1 MKIILLLVVLALL
14 IILCF
19 FHKKLFVINS
29 SYSVRESKVV
39 DGGRGL
45 FAEKKYK
52 ENDIIDLCPTIKI
65 PHDNIYAKSRLNDYV
80 FQSVNDEDHVLVSM
94 GYCGVMNH
102 SQEKQNATWMIDK
115 ETESIKMY
123 AIRDIEP
130 DEEFYANY
138 GQEYWD
144 ERPYDEN

>member
-1 MKIILLLVVLALL
+1 MKLILLLVIVALL

-19 FHKKLFVINS
+19 FHKRLFVINS
-29 SYSVRESKVV
+29 SYSVRESKI
-39 DGGRGL
+39 DGGGRGL

-52 ENDIIDLCPTIKI
+52 ENDTIDICPTIKI
-65 PHDNIYAKSRLNDYV
+65 PHENIYATSRLNDYV
-80 FQSVNDEDHVLVSM
+80 FQSINDDDHVLVAM

-102 SQEKQNATWMIDK
+102 SQEKQNATWVIDK

-130 DEEFYANY
+130 GEEFYVNY

-144 ERPYDEN
+144 ERPYDEK